1 MQRFLAL
8 AQCGGSVHC
17 GEGRFQHSN
26 NTLPCCS
33 LLPKLEELLQSEV
46 SHVMEPI
53 SIVGLVDA
61 SVDLVL
67 KCASAV
73 KKINDLASKY
83 KSSALALRSIA
94 QNLDTMQ
101 FAWDKIGAWT
111 ESYTPEENVD
121 DDGFVVR
128 MARFLETGTLVM
140 DALEQELLPFS
151 DETPGIAQRA
161 KLVWNETAFSD
172 HQSRIRDQ
180 AISMGLLLQAIQL

>member
-1 MQRFLAL
+1 MYTGVEDLTSANQ
-8 AQCGGSVHC
+8 
-17 GEGRFQHSN
+17 GRFHSLAASASSKYPAVIIAVLSLFYFHQPRRVLN
-26 NTLPCCS
+26 KSIIYALLILLSSLTLFLNTVVERTTCAFCPFLRYTLPCCS

-61 SVDLVL
+61 SVDLAL

-121 DDGFVVR
+121 DDVR
-128 MARFLETGTLVM
+128 CENG
-140 DALEQELLPFS
+140 PI
-151 DETPGIAQRA
+151 P
-161 KLVWNETAFSD
+161 
-172 HQSRIRDQ
+172 
-180 AISMGLLLQAIQL
+180 